1 MAAPNVANVGT
12 ITGKTAVQSV
22 GTSLT
27 AIVTNSAAS
36 GQVYKINSLVVAN
49 IDGTAAADISI
60 SVRRSAVDYYIAKTI
75 AVPADSS
82 LVVIERGSTVWL
94 EEGDAIFC
102 LASATGDLQAVC
114 GYEVIS

>member
-1 MAAPNVANVGT
+1 MAAPNIANTTT

-27 AIVTNSAAS
+27 AIVTNAVAS
-36 GQVYKINSLVVAN
+36 GLVYKINSLVVSN
-49 IDGTAAADISI
+49 IDGTNSADISV
-60 SVRRSAVDYYIAKTI
+60 SLQRSATDYYIAKTV

-82 LVVIERGSTVWL
+82 LVVIEKGSTVWL

-102 LASATGDLQAVC
+102 LASAAGDLQAVC
-114 GYEVIS
+114 SYEIIT